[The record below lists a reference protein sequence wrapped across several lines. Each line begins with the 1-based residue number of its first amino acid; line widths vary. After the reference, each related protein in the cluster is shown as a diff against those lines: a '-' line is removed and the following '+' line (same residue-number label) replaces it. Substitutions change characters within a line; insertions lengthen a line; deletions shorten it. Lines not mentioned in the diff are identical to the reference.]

1 MQPIP
6 EPNSTRVSA
15 FAFNASGDVLPRG
28 GQEDSARGERRRQP
42 SLRPGK
48 LLPSRS
54 RMDARWLARAFRVVD
69 VASAVLM
76 AAPVTLGRDLLT
88 GAAWTLAVPIAMRV
102 FGAYAFPRRQSL
114 ARHLSHVG
122 KALTV
127 AAISA
132 TLASL
137 IFNPMDA
144 RSALPLLAASA
155 FLVALHGVWWKL
167 IDHARRQG
175 LLTPNVVVVGATANA
190 QRLI

>member
-1 MQPIP
+1 MTTASMPKMCVLTSHLEAFTTLNDVFRTSVAMQPIP

-42 SLRPGK
+42 SLRPWK

-88 GAAWTLAVPIAMRV
+88 
-102 FGAYAFPRRQSL
+102 
-114 ARHLSHVG
+114 
-122 KALTV
+122 
-127 AAISA
+127 
-132 TLASL
+132 
-137 IFNPMDA
+137 
-144 RSALPLLAASA
+144 
-155 FLVALHGVWWKL
+155 
-167 IDHARRQG
+167 
-175 LLTPNVVVVGATANA
+175 
-190 QRLI
+190 